1 MMSCSSRHRL
11 LASNLLLS
19 GGKLWRNPLVEVDGE
34 GRIVSVRV
42 DGEVGECEG
51 VTGSLVDRSAM
62 TGSLV
67 DRSAM
72 TGSLVDRSAMTEFYS
87 GIMMAGFVNAHTH
100 LELSYLRGAI
110 EAGGGFAEFASQIGR
125 QRGQFTQSERL
136 KALQLAQLELER
148 EGVAGV
154 GDIVNGETS
163 YEIKA
168 SGRGAI
174 EYRNFAELF
183 GLRTT
188 DMEGVEGLLKRER
201 TSATPHSLYSLNDP
215 IIREIAASGDRST
228 PLSIHFMESEQEQ
241 QLYDRSGALY
251 DWYERSGFECDFLGY
266 SSPAE
271 RLISVVPA
279 DRSVIL
285 VHNCCVTQRDI
296 DLIMSHFTA
305 PVYWCVCPRSN
316 RYISNSV
323 PPLDLL
329 RRGGLNICVGT
340 DSLASNWSLSIVEEL
355 RAMASVPLVERLDWA
370 TRIGAKALALNDLGD
385 IEVGKRPRI
394 NTLSGIDY
402 EALEL
407 TERSR
412 VTCIVPSKTE

>member
-1 MMSCSSRHRL
+1 MSCSSRHRL

-62 TGSLV
+62 T
-67 DRSAM
+67 
-72 TGSLVDRSAMTEFYS
+72 EFYS
-87 GIMMAGFVNAHTH
+87 GIMIAGFVNAHTH

-110 EAGGGFAEFASQIGR
+110 EAGGGFAVFASQIGQ
-125 QRGQFTQSERL
+125 QRGLFTHEERL
-136 KALQLAQLELER
+136 RALRLAQLELER

-163 YEIKA
+163 YEIKG

-183 GLRTT
+183 GLRSV
-188 DMEGVEGLLKRER
+188 DMKGVEGLLTRER

-215 IIREIAASGDRST
+215 IIKQIAASGDRSI

-241 QLYDRSGALY
+241 QLYDGSGALY

-279 DRSVIL
+279 DRSIIL
-285 VHNCCVTQRDI
+285 VHNCCVTQQDI
-296 DLIMSHFTA
+296 DLIMSHFKA

-316 RYISNSV
+316 RYISNSA

-340 DSLASNWSLSIVEEL
+340 DSLASNWSLSMIEEL
-355 RAMASVPLVERLDWA
+355 RAMDGVPLVERLDWA
-370 TRIGAKALALNDLGD
+370 TRIGAEALSLSDLGD

-394 NTLSGIDY
+394 NILSGIDY
-402 EALEL
+402 EALQL

-412 VTCIVPSKTE
+412 VACVVPRKTE